1 MVLSLIKNKDMRD
14 KLLNKIMGFMCL
26 FTIFFII
33 FPIIILVGKG
43 IAYIPFL
50 INNDEVIFAI
60 ILSIKTCF
68 ISSFICLILGMP
80 TALYI
85 SKLDVKIKNIIEYI
99 FILPLSLP
107 HLISGIAL
115 LICFGNM
122 GIGGFLLKYFNFSF
136 IFTKSGIILAQCF
149 INLPLFIKIIL
160 MAIEEIDNKMIFV
173 ARTLGCNE
181 FENFK
186 YIVIP
191 NLKKQV
197 MSAIVMVW
205 SRAMGEFGAVMM
217 VAGTTRMKTEVMPT
231 AIFLNISTGDINLA
245 IGVST
250 ILIGISILSLILFYL
265 VGGKRKNLY
274 YAKS

>member
-1 MVLSLIKNKDMRD
+1 MVLNLIKNKDMRD

-85 SKLDVKIKNIIEYI
+85 SKLDVKIKNTIEYI

-136 IFTKSGIILAQCF
+136 IFTKSGIILAQFF

-160 MAIEEIDNKMIFV
+160 MAIEEIDSKMIFV

-181 FENFK
+181 FESFK

-265 VGGKRKNLY
+265 VGGKRKNFY